1 MSYPRISLKHGESR
15 VWIYADGLEI
25 GNLSLNAAGEVLDR
39 YPYDNDLVG
48 LVRDVYEQATA
59 RGR

>member
-15 VWIYADGLEI
+15 VWIYADGNEI
-25 GNLSLNAAGEVLDR
+25 GNLSLNAAREVVDH

-48 LVRDVYEQATA
+48 LVRDIYEEVGH
-59 RGR
+59 RKP